1 MSMKTIGLVAIVAM
15 LGIVGMVVAQ
25 DDSGDGWSAD
35 GAQAVLVMTANHAG
49 ATIENVGTD
58 YASIGG
64 LYLAVDGQNVANLPW
79 TVILRPEPFTYTKGN
94 QNDNYK
100 AFVAVNL
107 TAGNTVVLTNGVGTY
122 ASCVVA

>member
-1 MSMKTIGLVAIVAM
+1 MSMKTIGMVALVAM

-64 LYLAVDGQNVANLPW
+64 LYLTVNDVKVANLPW
-79 TVILRPEPFTYTKGN
+79 TVILRPEPFIFTKGV
-94 QNDNYK
+94 QNDGYK
-100 AFVAVNL
+100 TFVSANL
-107 TAGNTVVLTNGVGTY
+107 TAGDTVKLTNGVGTY